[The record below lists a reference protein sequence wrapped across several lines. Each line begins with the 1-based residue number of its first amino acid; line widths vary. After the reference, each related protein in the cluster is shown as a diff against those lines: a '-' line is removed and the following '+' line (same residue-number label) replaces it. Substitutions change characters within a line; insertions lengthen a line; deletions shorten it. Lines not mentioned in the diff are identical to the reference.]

1 MKRSGQGSYK
11 HLRRGLL
18 GLLAVALA
26 GLAGLYL
33 LGRQGAPDD
42 AGDEVTAKPAATDP
56 AGRASEAAQRAENVI
71 ASSDAF
77 DFTQSLEGQPVFS
90 VHGDRF
96 RTTRDGKVELEGVR
110 FQIFRGATSY
120 SVASDSAAYD
130 TNSQEALLT
139 GNVRLTGGELAM
151 DSGQLQLSRGGKFLV
166 AEGPI
171 ALRHGAFWKGQAS
184 ALEFDVALD
193 LLTLRGPVNMAG
205 EQPGAE
211 PMTITAGKVVLDR
224 SGRVLR
230 AKGEVTAGRG
240 ASHFSA
246 DEAELFLAE
255 DGETPAMLIL
265 DGALTGTYIAAG
277 AIPASAPPAMPVE
290 TAVAAD
296 ASVAADRVDFRGAK
310 LSVQFGPA
318 GVGDPREMSLEGR
331 GKILALIESVDGE
344 IIHGLASRALWM
356 QLEGG
361 RPRTAQSTEPVYFAE
376 YRRGVAEAQRSGRA
390 DRATAEFGATGGISR
405 VALAG
410 GVTLTDPSFRGWGE
424 QALFDFEG
432 ERSELL
438 GEPARTESASGQLA
452 APHIVYARKSGLL
465 TADRGVRGV
474 LQRGSGSAVAGV
486 GFRGD
491 QPIEFQADEANFT
504 DSPRGFFLKGKVRV
518 WQGKS
523 LLLANQVHGEET
535 EQRLSA
541 AGSVRTM
548 IDLNKEGAAKATA
561 VPAAVAAPMTEV
573 IADLLTYRRQEA
585 SVTYTG
591 GVRLQQG
598 TRTLTCDELVA
609 GLDGAQQIRSM
620 VGKGGVVLRDSADGR
635 TIQAATAAYDVA
647 GESIEL
653 NGNPVTIKDDSGASL
668 TGKRALYDLK
678 SGSARLA
685 GAAP

>member
-1 MKRSGQGSYK
+1 MKEMKRSGQGSHK

-18 GLLAVALA
+18 ALLLVAVA

-33 LGRQGAPDD
+33 LGRQGAPGEPADG
-42 AGDEVTAKPAATDP
+42 AAAKPAATDA
-56 AGRASEAAQRAENVI
+56 AGRASEAAQRADNVV

-77 DFTQSLEGQPVFS
+77 DFTQSLEGKPVFS

-96 RTTRDGKVELEGVR
+96 RTTREGKVELEGVR
-110 FQIFRGATSY
+110 FQIYRDATSY
-120 SVASDSAAYD
+120 SVASDTAAYD

-139 GNVRLTGGELAM
+139 GNVKLAGGALEIA
-151 DSGQLQLSRGGKFLV
+151 SGQLQLSRGGKFLV
-166 AEGPI
+166 AQGPI
-171 ALRHGAFWKGQAS
+171 ALRQGPYWTGQAS

-193 LLTLRGPVNMAG
+193 LMTMRGPVSIAG
-205 EQPGAE
+205 QLPGAE
-211 PMTITAGKVVLDR
+211 PMTVTAGKIVLDR
-224 SGRVLR
+224 AGRVLR
-230 AKGEVTAGRG
+230 AKGAVTASRG
-240 ASHFSA
+240 ASHFES

-265 DGALTGTYIAAG
+265 DGALTGSYLATGATAA
-277 AIPASAPPAMPVE
+277 E
-290 TAVAAD
+290 
-296 ASVAADRVDFRGAK
+296 AADRVDFRGAK
-310 LSVQFGPA
+310 LTVQFGA
-318 GVGDPREMSLEGR
+318 GGVSEPSEMSLEGR

-376 YRRGVAEAQRSGRA
+376 YRRGVEEAQRSGRA
-390 DRATAEFGATGGISR
+390 DRANAEFGATGGISR
-405 VALAG
+405 VVLAG
-410 GVTLTDPSFRGWGE
+410 GVTLTDPRFRGWGE
-424 QALFDFEG
+424 QALFDFAG

-438 GEPARTESASGQLA
+438 GEPARTESASGDLA
-452 APHIVYARKSGLL
+452 APHIVYTRKTGLL

-474 LQRGSGSAVAGV
+474 LKRGSGSAVAGV
-486 GFRGD
+486 GFRSD

-504 DSPRGFFLKGKVRV
+504 DSPRGFFLKGKVRA

-535 EQRLSA
+535 EERLSA
-541 AGSVRTM
+541 AGGVRTM
-548 IDLNKEGAAKATA
+548 IDLKQRGSGAATA
-561 VPAAVAAPMTEV
+561 SPAADTSAMTEV

-598 TRTLTCDELVA
+598 TRTLSCDELVA
-609 GLDGAQQIRSM
+609 RLDGAQQMKSM
-620 VGKGGVVLRDSADGR
+620 TGTGRVVLRDTADGR
-635 TIQAATAAYDVA
+635 SIQAATAAYDVA
-647 GESIEL
+647 AENIEL
-653 NGNPVTIKDDSGASL
+653 LGNPVTIKDDSGASL
-668 TGKRALYDLK
+668 TGKRAIYDLK
-678 SGSARLA
+678 TGSARLA